1 MILKINNLD
10 FAYKKVKILRNINLD
25 AQKGELITLI
35 GPNGSGKSTLLK
47 CINNYLKIDQGTIKL
62 KGKNIE
68 SFSRKELAKIIAYV
82 PQAAEN
88 IFNCN
93 VFKTILMGRKAHS
106 SWKAAQKD
114 KEITAAL
121 ISKMGLEKIAFKE
134 LSNLS
139 GGQRQKVFIAR
150 AAAQAAELL
159 LLDEPTNNLDLKHQL
174 EIFHLIK
181 KEVEKGKT
189 AVVTMHD
196 LSLVSRFS
204 DRIIMLKEGAV
215 FSDGNVSSLSAAK
228 INSVYG
234 VEVSLKDHKGKKI
247 IIPEKVCL

>member
-1 MILKINNLD
+1 MILEINYLN
-10 FAYKKVKILRNINLD
+10 FAYGKEKVLKNINLN

-47 CINNYLKIDQGTIKL
+47 CINNYLKANQGSIKIS
-62 KGKNIE
+62 GKDIE
-68 SFSRKELAKIIAYV
+68 AFSRKELAKIIAYV

-93 VFKTILMGRKAHS
+93 VFETVLMGRKAYS
-106 SWKAAQKD
+106 SWKADHQD
-114 KEITAAL
+114 KEITAKV
-121 ISKMGLEKIAFKE
+121 ISKMGLEKIAFKQ

-150 AAAQAAELL
+150 AAAQAADLL
-159 LLDEPTNNLDLKHQL
+159 LLDEPTNNLDLRHQL
-174 EIFHLIK
+174 EIFDLIR
-181 KEVEKGKT
+181 KEVENGKT
-189 AVVTMHD
+189 AIITMHD

-204 DRIIMLKEGAV
+204 DRIIMLKDGYV
-215 FSDGNVSSLSAAK
+215 FSDGNASSLSAAK

-234 VEVSLKDHKGKKI
+234 VEVSLKDHNGSKI
-247 IIPEKVCL
+247 IIPEKICV